1 MSARPIR
8 LAFLAS
14 HRGSSMRAIV
24 AAAAAGELAV
34 EPVLVASNNADAAAL
49 DFARQAGLPAVHI
62 SATRAGGAEAADV
75 ALRDALQAAGA
86 EWVALSGYMR
96 KLGPAVLAAYPGRIL
111 NVHPALLPKHG
122 GEGLYGRRVHQ
133 AVLAAG
139 ETVSGPTIHLVDEEY
154 DRGPILAQAEVP
166 VRPDDTAE
174 SLEARVVARE
184 PALYIEVLKRIVA
197 GELPRLVR

>member
-1 MSARPIR
+1 MVERRLR

-24 AAAAAGELAV
+24 AAAAAGDLAV
-34 EPVLVASNNADAAAL
+34 EPVLVVSNNADAAAL
-49 DFARQAGLPAVHI
+49 AFARDAGLPGLHI
-62 SATRAGGAEAADV
+62 SATRAGGAEAADI
-75 ALRDALQAAGA
+75 ALRDALFSAGA

-96 KLGPAVLAAYPGRIL
+96 KLGPATLAAYPGRII

-122 GEGLYGRRVHQ
+122 GEGLYGRRVHA

-154 DRGPILAQAEVP
+154 DRGPILAQAEVE

-174 SLEARVVARE
+174 TLEARVVARE
-184 PALYIEVLKRIVA
+184 PALYIETLQRIVA